1 MQLTAQQIESFE
13 QDGYLF
19 FPNAF
24 SAEETGVLK
33 QAARDVYALQR
44 EEVWREK
51 SGVARTA
58 FAAHTYNDA
67 FRRLGAHPRLIEPVM
82 RLLDGPVYM
91 HQYKVNAKAAFD
103 GDVW

>member
-1 MQLTAQQIESFE
+1 MLRQSIEDENQVTLFRHAKKTGTLAPEFKVIYQAREPVFVTMQLTAQQIESYE

-33 QAARDVYALQR
+33 QAALDIYALQR

-51 SGVARTA
+51 TGTRITKTVRGNS
-58 FAAHTYNDA
+58 
-67 FRRLGAHPRLIEPVM
+67 
-82 RLLDGPVYM
+82 
-91 HQYKVNAKAAFD
+91 
-103 GDVW
+103 